1 MGKVIVFL
9 GVADRKATLVRY
21 ELKQLPTPFMK
32 CFYVSTFCIL
42 VAAVSFGQSPS
53 NLEKLIEQ
61 SNKYYLSNRAAYF
74 RTLAA
79 TSQSG
84 IIKNQFKPQLQA
96 AYQMNYAT
104 YNNITGMVFPSFIT
118 PISGPP
124 ETTNFYSGV
133 FGSAAALLAKWDVA
147 TFGYEKSL
155 LQQAN
160 TQINLSKAKELV
172 QQFRQE
178 VQVSSTYLDW
188 LLASRLISV
197 YKNNVVRAS
206 SLLDQSRVL
215 AGNGL
220 KSGTD
225 TASLSSEFSKAQILL
240 EQQQNLANTL
250 FIQLQQAIGV
260 DTIFSPSDT
269 TLLNKLPTSGLA
281 DGSIQH
287 PELQMLHQE
296 IENQKSGIDVLKQSK
311 KPVLSLYGTGY
322 ARGSGVKTADDIK
335 AFRGIYFQRY
345 NYGLGAQIS
354 VPLFEGAR
362 TREKVQQQQ
371 QLVNAADEDYKLMQW
386 QLQKEA
392 EEADTTF
399 QRAINIVALSQ
410 SQHQSSDF
418 LFNAV
423 MARYK
428 AGLVSYADV
437 VLAQQQLIQAEADV
451 EKARW
456 EVWKALLYKAT
467 VSGDLKLIIQQF
479 R

>member
-1 MGKVIVFL
+1 MKYFFVSAFCL
-9 GVADRKATLVRY
+9 LVATSAFG
-21 ELKQLPTPFMK
+21 QLP
-32 CFYVSTFCIL
+32 ST
-42 VAAVSFGQSPS
+42 
-53 NLEKLIEQ
+53 LEKLIEQ
-61 SNKYYLSNRAAYF
+61 SNKNNPTNHAASL

-79 TSQSG
+79 TSQTD

-96 AYQMNYAT
+96 AYQLNYAT

-124 ETTNFYSGV
+124 VTSNTYSGV

-160 TQINLSKAKELV
+160 TQVNLLRAKELV
-172 QQFRQE
+172 QQFRQN

-188 LLASRLISV
+188 LLASRLITV

-206 SLLDQSRVL
+206 TLFEQSRVL

-220 KSGTD
+220 KPGTD
-225 TASLSSEFSKAQILL
+225 TASLSSEFSKARILL
-240 EQQQNLANTL
+240 EQQEKLTNTL

-260 DTIFSPSDT
+260 DTFFTSSDT
-269 TLLNKLPTSGLA
+269 ALLNKLPTANIGNS
-281 DGSIQH
+281 SSQH
-287 PELQMLHQE
+287 PELQMLQQE
-296 IENQKSGIDVLKQSK
+296 IENQKSEIDVLKQSK

-322 ARGSGVKTADDIK
+322 ARGSGVDAMNAVKT
-335 AFRGIYFQRY
+335 FQGIYFQRY
-345 NYGLGAQIS
+345 NYGIGAQLS
-354 VPLFEGAR
+354 VLLFEGAR
-362 TREKVQQQQ
+362 TKVKVQQQQ
-371 QLVNAADEDYKLMQW
+371 QLVNAASEDFKLMQW
-386 QLQKEA
+386 QLQKET
-392 EEADTTF
+392 EEADTTL
-399 QRAINIVALSQ
+399 QRAINIVGLTQ
-410 SQHQSSDF
+410 WQQQSSDF

-437 VLAQQQLIQAEADV
+437 VLAEQQLIQAEGDV
-451 EKARW
+451 EKAKW
-456 EVWKALLYKAT
+456 EVWKALLYKAS
-467 VSGDLKLIIQQF
+467 VLGDLKLFTQQF